1 MGIHSREGEAHR
13 PAVGPEGCRS
23 DDIRR
28 CVKMAMGPWEGALP
42 LPGTITIHSR
52 LNEGPSPAVG
62 VGGAVTYPSAG
73 GAATPASPYCQH
85 SPRAGAA
92 GTIET
97 NPNACRYSPW
107 GHEDPYGCLHPTS
120 APLRRTAQGHIH
132 SRPRHGRQ
140 QGPQESG
147 GPRQGARATRPGSPP
162 PYGPPAAPPAHT
174 MAFLPKRQKKL
185 AKSLHSPRKSSTFAL
200 AKRETHR
207 GVEQLV
213 ARQAHNLE
221 VACSSPASATPSK
234 GAAIGCALVGSEPT
248 AGNDW
253 QQITITVEAAEC
265 PPLTTT
271 LYYGAVEIQWGFI
284 FQNP

>member
-1 MGIHSREGEAHR
+1 MHRSVVKAALPALEPALPQQARAQSMETGHAVYAGSIKPRARIRLQRLRAHRREDGKPPGDALEIHSREGEAHR
-13 PAVGPEGCRS
+13 PAVGPEGYRS

-28 CVKMAMGPWEGALP
+28 CVKMAMDPWEGALS

-73 GAATPASPYCQH
+73 GAATPASHYCQH

-97 NPNACRYSPW
+97 NPNACRDSPW

-147 GPRQGARATRPGSPP
+147 GPRQ
-162 PYGPPAAPPAHT
+162 
-174 MAFLPKRQKKL
+174 
-185 AKSLHSPRKSSTFAL
+185 
-200 AKRETHR
+200 
-207 GVEQLV
+207 
-213 ARQAHNLE
+213 
-221 VACSSPASATPSK
+221 
-234 GAAIGCALVGSEPT
+234 
-248 AGNDW
+248 
-253 QQITITVEAAEC
+253 
-265 PPLTTT
+265 
-271 LYYGAVEIQWGFI
+271 
-284 FQNP
+284 